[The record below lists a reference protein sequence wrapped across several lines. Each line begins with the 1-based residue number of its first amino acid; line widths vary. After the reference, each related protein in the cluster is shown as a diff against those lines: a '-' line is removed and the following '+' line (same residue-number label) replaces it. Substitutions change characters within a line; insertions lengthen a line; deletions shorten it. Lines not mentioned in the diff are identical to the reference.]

1 MSDMKTL
8 YGMKKQNLVIP
19 AYSMQSV
26 FFDTINPNYFR
37 VHNQGAGTLY
47 CGTSHQPTDRQ
58 YDFAVGGEKM
68 QAYAE
73 PTGRSV
79 LFLYNPT
86 GSPIPATILT
96 FKAPFDPLALV
107 LANLSLDFSGTKIET
122 SGTIESFKTPLPAGA
137 NKIGS
142 VEIEGEVVT
151 LLREISGKLTDA
163 EGVNY

>member
-1 MSDMKTL
+1 MTSMKQL
-8 YGMKKQNLVIP
+8 YGMQRQDLVIP
-19 AYSMQSV
+19 AYTMKSV

-47 CGTSHQPTDRQ
+47 CGTSHQPTTKQ
-58 YDFAVGGEKM
+58 YDFAVGGDKL
-68 QAYAE
+68 QTYAE

-79 LFLYNPT
+79 LFIYNPT
-86 GSPIPATILT
+86 GSEIPVTLLT
-96 FKAPFDPLALV
+96 FKAEFDPLALV
-107 LANLSLDFSGTKIET
+107 LSNISLDFSGTTIET
-122 SGTIESFKTPLPAGA
+122 SGTIESFKTSLPAGA

-163 EGVNY
+163 EGVSY